1 MLSRPV
7 SGGKSNHDQSSPWWF
22 PPELSQMIRC
32 QAEYNRAVQIV
43 TKAARVPETV
53 YAMLRSTSTTA
64 PPTPAPSST
73 PTADPG
79 PVPPPTPTTPPTP
92 PTATADPGPAPT
104 PAPSSTPP
112 PTATAPPTPPTP
124 PTRKRRSSLNSAA
137 INLAVADWL
146 RQHATDPF
154 EVRIRT
160 VARAVGVSLGAVAG
174 SAAWRAFN
182 AQRRKLR
189 PKAKREV
196 PLTDG
201 LLAVLPALPARDRT
215 DELEQL
221 IREQEADRRRDERRS
236 RRSGRCS

>member
-7 SGGKSNHDQSSPWWF
+7 SGGKSNHDQSPPWWF

-32 QAEYNRAVQIV
+32 QAEYNRAVQII
-43 TKAARVPETV
+43 TKAARVPETI
-53 YAMLRSTSTTA
+53 YAMLRSTST
-64 PPTPAPSST
+64 
-73 PTADPG
+73 PTA
-79 PVPPPTPTTPPTP
+79 TTTSTTA
-92 PTATADPGPAPT
+92 PTATADPGPAP
-104 PAPSSTPP
+104 
-112 PTATAPPTPPTP
+112 PTPSTSPTSKP

-137 INLAVADWL
+137 INLVVADWL

-154 EVRIRT
+154 AVRIRE
-160 VARAVGVSLGAVAG
+160 VARAVGVSLGAVA
-174 SAAWRAFN
+174 SSPAWRAFES
-182 AQRRKLR
+182 RRRELR

-196 PLTDG
+196 PLVDE
-201 LLAVLPALPARDRT
+201 LLAVLPARDRT